1 MAKTALSLKLYFT
14 IERMEDLKR
23 MAVFAS
29 VVQHGSMSGA
39 ARALGMSTS
48 AVSQQVRK
56 LESDGG
62 VTLLHRSTRKL
73 ALTEAGQRYHARCA
87 AMCAAADQARAE
99 LAASRDAP
107 SGELRLSATVGF
119 ARHIAPALGELL
131 AAHPALRLRLLVD
144 DSPIDL
150 INARIDLAVR
160 YGRLQDSTWAA
171 RRLGGMQW
179 YLCAAPGWV
188 ADHGVPQHPDALLS
202 YSWLGFARENGGL
215 LIDLRSPTGDP
226 RALRV
231 EPRIASNNQLSIQQM
246 CEAGLGLAL
255 VGSMDSHDAL
265 QAGRLVRLLPDWS
278 FGTLDI
284 WAVTPQRD
292 AQPAKVRQ
300 TIAALHR
307 YLSQLPG
314 VTELEEISPWVTAFG
329 AFLRRDIAAT
339 FYPSFFYR
347 SEPQIPSLCRQRRLP
362 TVAPQG
368 PASGPFNP
376 RLESAHDDQP
386 HHKLPHRPRT
396 GRF

>member
-1 MAKTALSLKLYFT
+1 MD
-14 IERMEDLKR
+14 DLKR
-23 MAVFAS
+23 MAIFVA

-39 ARALGMSTS
+39 ARALGLSTS

-56 LESDGG
+56 LQSDGG
-62 VTLLHRSTRKL
+62 VTLLHRSTRQL

-87 AMCAAADQARAE
+87 AMWAAAEQARAE
-99 LAASRDAP
+99 LAASRDEP

-119 ARHIAPALGELL
+119 ARHVAPALGTLL
-131 AAHPALRLRLLVD
+131 TDHPALRLRLLVD
-144 DSPIDL
+144 DAPIDL

-160 YGRLQDSTWAA
+160 YGRLQDSNWAA

-179 YLCAAPGWV
+179 QLCAAPGWV
-188 ADHGVPQHPDALLS
+188 AAHGRPQHPDALLTH
-202 YSWLGFARENGGL
+202 SWLGFAREGGGL
-215 LIDLRSPTGDP
+215 RIDLHTPAGEP

-255 VGSMDSHDAL
+255 VGSMDAHDAL

-300 TIAALHR
+300 AIAALHA
-307 YLSQLPG
+307 YLQRVPG
-314 VTELEEISPWVTAFG
+314 VT
-329 AFLRRDIAAT
+329 D
-339 FYPSFFYR
+339 
-347 SEPQIPSLCRQRRLP
+347 
-362 TVAPQG
+362 
-368 PASGPFNP
+368 
-376 RLESAHDDQP
+376 
-386 HHKLPHRPRT
+386 
-396 GRF
+396 

>member
-1 MAKTALSLKLYFT
+1 
-14 IERMEDLKR
+14 MEDLKR
-23 MAVFAS
+23 MAVFAA

-87 AMCAAADQARAE
+87 AMWAAAEQARAE

-107 SGELRLSATVGF
+107 SGELRMSATVGF
-119 ARHIAPALGELL
+119 ARHIAPALGDLL

-144 DSPIDL
+144 DSTIDL

-160 YGRLQDSTWAA
+160 YGRLADSTWAA
-171 RRLGGMQW
+171 RRLGGMRW
-179 YLCAAPGWV
+179 YLCASPEWV
-188 ADHGVPQHPDALLS
+188 AAHGMPQHPDALLS
-202 YSWLGFARENGGL
+202 HSWLGFAREGG
-215 LIDLRSPTGDP
+215 G
-226 RALRV
+226 LRV

-300 TIAALHR
+300 AIAALHA
-307 YLSQLPG
+307 YLKQVPG
-314 VTELEEISPWVTAFG
+314 IS
-329 AFLRRDIAAT
+329 D
-339 FYPSFFYR
+339 
-347 SEPQIPSLCRQRRLP
+347 
-362 TVAPQG
+362 
-368 PASGPFNP
+368 
-376 RLESAHDDQP
+376 
-386 HHKLPHRPRT
+386 
-396 GRF
+396 

>member
-1 MAKTALSLKLYFT
+1 MD
-14 IERMEDLKR
+14 DLKR
-23 MAVFAS
+23 MAIFVA

-39 ARALGMSTS
+39 ARALGLSTS

-62 VTLLHRSTRKL
+62 VTLLHRSTRQL

-87 AMCAAADQARAE
+87 AMWAAAEQARAE
-99 LAASRDAP
+99 LAASRDEP

-119 ARHIAPALGELL
+119 ARHVAPALGTLL
-131 AAHPALRLRLLVD
+131 TDHPALRLRLLVD
-144 DSPIDL
+144 DAPIDL

-160 YGRLQDSTWAA
+160 YGRLQDSNWAA

-179 YLCAAPGWV
+179 QLCAAPGWV
-188 ADHGVPQHPDALLS
+188 AAHGRPQHPDALLTH
-202 YSWLGFARENGGL
+202 SWLGFAREGGGL
-215 LIDLRSPTGDP
+215 RIDLHTPAGEP

-255 VGSMDSHDAL
+255 VGSMDAHDAL
-265 QAGRLVRLLPDWS
+265 QAGRLGRLLRDGS

-300 TIAALHR
+300 AIAALHA
-307 YLSQLPG
+307 YLQRVPG
-314 VTELEEISPWVTAFG
+314 VT
-329 AFLRRDIAAT
+329 D
-339 FYPSFFYR
+339 
-347 SEPQIPSLCRQRRLP
+347 
-362 TVAPQG
+362 
-368 PASGPFNP
+368 
-376 RLESAHDDQP
+376 
-386 HHKLPHRPRT
+386 
-396 GRF
+396 

>member
-1 MAKTALSLKLYFT
+1 MD
-14 IERMEDLKR
+14 DLKR
-23 MAVFAS
+23 MAIFVA

-39 ARALGMSTS
+39 ARALGLSTS

-62 VTLLHRSTRKL
+62 VTLLHRSTRQL

-87 AMCAAADQARAE
+87 AMWAAAEQARAE
-99 LAASRDAP
+99 LAASRDEP

-119 ARHIAPALGELL
+119 ARHVAPALGTLL
-131 AAHPALRLRLLVD
+131 TDHPALRLRLLVD
-144 DSPIDL
+144 DAPIDL

-160 YGRLQDSTWAA
+160 YGRLQDSNWAA

-179 YLCAAPGWV
+179 QLCAAPGWV
-188 ADHGVPQHPDALLS
+188 AAHGRPQHPDALLTH
-202 YSWLGFARENGGL
+202 SWLGFAREGGGL
-215 LIDLRSPTGDP
+215 RIDLHTPAGEP

-255 VGSMDSHDAL
+255 VGSMDAHDAL

-300 TIAALHR
+300 AVAALEI
-307 YLSQLPG
+307 YLRQLPG
-314 VTELEEISPWVTAFG
+314 ISH
-329 AFLRRDIAAT
+329 
-339 FYPSFFYR
+339 Y
-347 SEPQIPSLCRQRRLP
+347 
-362 TVAPQG
+362 
-368 PASGPFNP
+368 
-376 RLESAHDDQP
+376 
-386 HHKLPHRPRT
+386 
-396 GRF
+396 